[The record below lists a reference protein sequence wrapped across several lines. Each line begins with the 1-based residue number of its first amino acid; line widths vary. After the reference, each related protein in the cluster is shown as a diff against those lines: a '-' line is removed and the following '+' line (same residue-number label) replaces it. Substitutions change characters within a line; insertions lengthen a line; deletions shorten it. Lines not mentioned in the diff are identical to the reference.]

1 MKGHIFNLLEE
12 FLIETAGAET
22 FETIYQNVDF
32 ESEGVFVTTGNY
44 PDADLVKLVH
54 EAVRVLGITIE
65 QAHVAFGKWM
75 FPHLTKL
82 VPTEVIDVG
91 HPKNFL
97 MQLNAIHEVE
107 LKKLWPDARPP
118 LFNCEDTGQNTM
130 TFVYDSPR
138 QMFDLVEGVLAG
150 VRDYYKVG
158 MQWKKLVVE
167 GQQGYP
173 VARFD
178 IQFDQVA

>member
-12 FLIETAGAET
+12 FLIEIAGPEAYEA
-22 FETIYQNVDF
+22 IYQDAKF

-44 PDADLVKLVH
+44 PDADLISLVNQAI
-54 EAVRVLGITIE
+54 EKLGITTE
-65 QAHVAFGKWM
+65 QAHIAFGKWM

-82 VPTEVIDVG
+82 VPSEVVQVE
-91 HPKNFL
+91 HPKDFL
-97 MQLNAIHEVE
+97 MKLNAIHEVE

-118 LFNCEDTGQNTM
+118 MFNCEDTGEKSM

-138 QMFDLVEGVLAG
+138 QMFDLVEGVLQG

-158 MQWKKLVVE
+158 MTWQKQKIE
-167 GQQGYP
+167 GQRDYP

-178 IQFDQVA
+178 IDFE